1 MRGLFRGNLAT
12 VVKVFPASAIQFST
26 YDSVKDVMLLSQS
39 QRGGGM
45 GGSTVAAGPAGGRG
59 VLE

>member
-45 GGSTVAAGPAGGRG
+45 GACRRRG
-59 VLE
+59 L